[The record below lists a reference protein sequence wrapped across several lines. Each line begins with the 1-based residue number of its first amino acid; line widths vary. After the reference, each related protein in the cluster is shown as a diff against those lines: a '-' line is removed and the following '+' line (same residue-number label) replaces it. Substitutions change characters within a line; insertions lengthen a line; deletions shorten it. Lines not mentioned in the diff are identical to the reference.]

1 VTESASIQW
10 VRHLAVQ
17 TLVAA
22 MLIPCLISTPAS
34 AQLSYEREPIEYST
48 TASND
53 PVARLLTRLSVEKQ
67 SLSNDEKYGYL
78 SALLRE
84 LDVPVNSQ
92 TLVFSKTSLQRH
104 LISPSNARAIYFND
118 ETYIAWVPGG
128 EVIEIAST
136 DPMLGTVFY
145 TIAQGPT
152 NTTGKLVRHNDRCL
166 FCHGSTDTGRVP
178 GLIMQSVYTNADGD
192 RVFPSRSIPTDPRGP
207 LSGRWAGWYVTG
219 THGSQSHLGNLM
231 LSSGDE
237 VQPAETLTTGNIT
250 DLSPWLDVS
259 KYMIPDSDLIALMVL
274 QHQVSMHNRLT
285 EINHKTRLYQSEVKA
300 VHNANDNP
308 LSRPPDDRES
318 DEDAFVFS
326 QLAERLMDG
335 LLMVDEPLL
344 SDQISGTSSFTESF
358 QTRGP
363 ADPQGRSLRQFD
375 LRTRLFKYRCSY
387 LIYSDSFDAIP
398 DPVRTRALTRLRTI
412 LSEDSPEPKY
422 SSMSKEER
430 TSILQILD
438 ATKPEFRL

>member
-1 VTESASIQW
+1 MTESASIPST
-10 VRHLAVQ
+10 RHLAVRAFCAV
-17 TLVAA
+17 VA
-22 MLIPCLISTPAS
+22 IQCLMVDSAS
-34 AQLSYEREPIEYST
+34 AQLSYERTPIEYST

-53 PVARLLTRLSVEKQ
+53 PVARLLTRLSAEKQ

-78 SALLRE
+78 PALLRE
-84 LDVPVNSQ
+84 LDVPVDSQ

-145 TIAQGPT
+145 TVAQGQT
-152 NTTGKLVRHNDRCL
+152 NTTGKLIRHNDRCL

-207 LSGRWAGWYVTG
+207 LAGRWAGWYVTG
-219 THGSQSHLGNLM
+219 THAAQSHLGNLM

-237 VQPAETLTTGNIT
+237 VQPKESINTGNIV

-259 KYMIPDSDLIALMVL
+259 KYLIPDSDLIALMVL

-285 EINHKTRLYQSEVKA
+285 EINHKTRLYQSDVKTI
-300 VHNANDNP
+300 HDANDNAP
-308 LSRPPDDRES
+308 SRPPDDRES

-326 QLAERLMDG
+326 QLAERLVDG

-344 SDQISGTSSFTESF
+344 SDKISGTSSFTKSF

-363 ADPQGRSLRQFD
+363 TDLQGRSLRQFD

-387 LIYSDSFDAIP
+387 LIYGDSFDAIP
-398 DPVRTRALTRLRTI
+398 DPVRTRALQRLRTI
-412 LSEDSPEPKY
+412 LSQDSPEAKY
-422 SSMSKEER
+422 SSMSREER
-430 TSILQILD
+430 TAILQILD